1 MDAILTP
8 VSIGELIDK
17 ITILEIKAER
27 IDDAAKLS
35 NVRTELDGLLPLL
48 QLQLQAQPAL
58 AVLKQQLKAINERM
72 WDIQDQLRDKE
83 AAQVF
88 DDAFIQLARGVYGTN
103 GERVQVK
110 NEINRWWK
118 RSSTRASNA
127 TSISVDQ
134 MAEAEQLAIVAD
146 TQLAVRRSLL
156 RADGAGCTPTA
167 ACHLAGAATTQHPL
181 QDGALAGT
189 QPW

>member
-35 NVRTELDGLLPLL
+35 NVRTELDGLLPL
-48 QLQLQAQPAL
+48 LQLQAQPAL

-110 NEINRWWK
+110 NEINR
-118 RSSTRASNA
+118 
-127 TSISVDQ
+127 
-134 MAEAEQLAIVAD
+134 VAG
-146 TQLAVRRSLL
+146 S
-156 RADGAGCTPTA
+156 
-167 ACHLAGAATTQHPL
+167 
-181 QDGALAGT
+181 ALVEEKQYQGE
-189 QPW
+189 

>member
-1 MDAILTP
+1 MAPCQKEPCVDAILTP

-27 IDDAAKLS
+27 IDDAAKLA

-48 QLQLQAQPAL
+48 QQQLQAQPAL
-58 AVLKQQLKAINERM
+58 GALRTQLKAINERM

-103 GERVQVK
+103 GERIVVK
-110 NEINRWWK
+110 NEINR
-118 RSSTRASNA
+118 
-127 TSISVDQ
+127 
-134 MAEAEQLAIVAD
+134 VAG
-146 TQLAVRRSLL
+146 S
-156 RADGAGCTPTA
+156 
-167 ACHLAGAATTQHPL
+167 
-181 QDGALAGT
+181 ALVEEKQYQGE
-189 QPW
+189 

>member
-27 IDDAAKLS
+27 IDDAAKLA
-35 NVRTELDGLLPLL
+35 NVRTELDGLLPLYAT
-48 QLQLQAQPAL
+48 QRGNQPAL
-58 AVLKQQLKAINERM
+58 EALKQQLKVINERM

-88 DDAFIQLARGVYGTN
+88 DDAFVQLARGVYRTN

-110 NEINRWWK
+110 NEINR
-118 RSSTRASNA
+118 
-127 TSISVDQ
+127 
-134 MAEAEQLAIVAD
+134 VAG
-146 TQLAVRRSLL
+146 S
-156 RADGAGCTPTA
+156 
-167 ACHLAGAATTQHPL
+167 
-181 QDGALAGT
+181 ALVEEKQYQG
-189 QPW
+189 Q

>member
-27 IDDAAKLS
+27 IDDADKLA
-35 NVRTELDGLLPLL
+35 NVRTELDGLLPLFEA
-48 QLQLQAQPAL
+48 QRGNQPAL
-58 AVLKQQLKAINERM
+58 DALKQQLKAINERM

-88 DDAFIQLARGVYGTN
+88 DDAFVQLARGVYGTN

-110 NEINRWWK
+110 NEINR
-118 RSSTRASNA
+118 
-127 TSISVDQ
+127 
-134 MAEAEQLAIVAD
+134 VAG
-146 TQLAVRRSLL
+146 S
-156 RADGAGCTPTA
+156 
-167 ACHLAGAATTQHPL
+167 
-181 QDGALAGT
+181 ALVEEKQYQGE
-189 QPW
+189 

>member
-27 IDDAAKLS
+27 ISDAGKNV
-35 NVRTELDGLLPLL
+35 NVRKELDGLWPLWQQ
-48 QLQLQAQPAL
+48 QLASQPGLDAL
-58 AVLKQQLKAINERM
+58 KDQLKAINVRM

-103 GERVQVK
+103 GERVKVK
-110 NEINRWWK
+110 NEINR
-118 RSSTRASNA
+118 
-127 TSISVDQ
+127 I
-134 MAEAEQLAIVAD
+134 
-146 TQLAVRRSLL
+146 
-156 RADGAGCTPTA
+156 AGS
-167 ACHLAGAATTQHPL
+167 
-181 QDGALAGT
+181 ALVEEKQYQGE
-189 QPW
+189 